1 MAFLEVH
8 KMSKRFGGLRALSG
22 VDLNIE
28 TGQIHSIIGPNG
40 AGKTTLL
47 NVISGILSPTEG
59 KVLFNGRDLTK
70 HKVHKRVGLGVA
82 RTFQGSVL
90 LREKTVLENIIIGC
104 HQQTKESFWGS
115 FLGVQ
120 SARKAELDSRKKA
133 LKMAESTGLAGWE
146 DKFAKELPHGLQRIL
161 GLCIALATKP
171 TLLMLDEPVTGMNAT
186 EIAVMMN
193 LIRKI
198 RDEGVT
204 IVLVEHNMKAVMGLS
219 DRITVLSY
227 GEKIAEGSPEEI
239 RADRHVIEAYLGS
252 NV

>member
-1 MAFLEVH
+1 MAFLEVQR
-8 KMSKRFGGLRALSG
+8 MSKRFGGLRALSG
-22 VDLNIE
+22 VDLSVE
-28 TGQIHSIIGPNG
+28 SGQIHSIIGPNG

-47 NVISGILSPTEG
+47 NVISGIFPPTEG
-59 KVLFNGRDLTK
+59 RVVFKGGDLTK
-70 HKVHKRVGLGVA
+70 HKVHRRVGLGMA

-115 FLGVQ
+115 FLGIP
-120 SARKAELDSRKKA
+120 SARQAETDTKNRA
-133 LKMAESTGLAGWE
+133 LEEAKSMGLAGWE
-146 DKFAKELPHGLQRIL
+146 DKFAKDLPHGLQRIL

-171 TLLMLDEPVTGMNAT
+171 SLLMLDEPVAGMNAT

-198 RDEGVT
+198 RDDRVT
-204 IVLVEHNMKAVMGLS
+204 IILVEHNMRAVMGLS

-227 GEKIAEGSPEEI
+227 GEKIAEGSPDEI
-239 RADRHVIEAYLGS
+239 RADRNVVEAYLGS
-252 NV
+252 EV

>member
-22 VDLNIE
+22 VDLNVDA
-28 TGQIHSIIGPNG
+28 GQIHSIIGPNG

-47 NVISGILSPTEG
+47 NVVSGFFPPTEG
-59 KVLFNGRDLTK
+59 RVVFKGMDLTK
-70 HKVHKRVGLGVA
+70 RRIHQRVALGVA

-90 LREKTVLENIIIGC
+90 LREKTVLENIIIGH
-104 HQQTKESFWGS
+104 HQQTKETFWGS

-120 SARKAELDSRKKA
+120 SARKAELDSREKA
-133 LKMAESTGLAGWE
+133 LKLAEFTGLAGWE
-146 DKFAKELPHGLQRIL
+146 DKFAKDLPHGLQRIL
-161 GLCIALATKP
+161 GLCIALATRP
-171 TLLMLDEPVTGMNAT
+171 SLLMLDEPVTGMNAT
-186 EIAVMMN
+186 EIGVMMN

-198 RDEGVT
+198 RDDGIT

-227 GEKIAEGSPEEI
+227 GEKIAEGTPEEI
-239 RADRHVIEAYLGS
+239 RADRNVIEAYLGGE
-252 NV
+252 V

>member
-1 MAFLEVH
+1 MALLEVQ
-8 KMSKRFGGLRALSG
+8 KMSKHFGGLRALSG
-22 VDLNIE
+22 VDLSIE
-28 TGQIHSIIGPNG
+28 PGQIYSIIGPNG

-47 NVISGILSPTEG
+47 NVVSGFFPPTEG
-59 KVLFNGRDLTK
+59 KVVFKGSNLTK
-70 HKVHKRVGLGVA
+70 RKIHQRVGLGVA

-104 HQQTKESFWGS
+104 HQQTRESFWGS
-115 FLGVQ
+115 FLGLS
-120 SARKAELDSRKKA
+120 SARQ
-133 LKMAESTGLAGWE
+133 AESDNRERASELARSMGLAGWE
-146 DKFAKELPHGLQRIL
+146 DKFARELPHGLQRIL
-161 GLCIALATKP
+161 GLCIALATRP
-171 TLLMLDEPVTGMNAT
+171 SLLLLDEPVTGMNAT
-186 EIAVMMN
+186 EITVMMN

-198 RDEGVT
+198 RDDGVT

-252 NV
+252 EV

>member
-1 MAFLEVH
+1 MAFLEVQT
-8 KMSKRFGGLRALSG
+8 MSKRFGGLRALSR
-22 VDLNIE
+22 VDLSIE

-47 NVISGILSPTEG
+47 NVISGFLPPTEG
-59 KVLFNGRDLTK
+59 KILFKGKDLTK
-70 HKVHKRVGLGVA
+70 YRIHKRVGLGVA

-104 HQQTKESFWGS
+104 HQQTEESFWGS
-115 FLGVQ
+115 FLGIS
-120 SARKAELDSRKKA
+120 SARQ
-133 LKMAESTGLAGWE
+133 AESDNRERASDLARSMGLAGWE

-161 GLCIALATKP
+161 GLCIALATRP
-171 TLLMLDEPVTGMNAT
+171 SLLMLDEPVTGMNAT
-186 EIAVMMN
+186 EITVLMN

-198 RDEGVT
+198 RDDGVT

-227 GEKIAEGSPEEI
+227 GEKIAEGTPEEI
-239 RADRHVIEAYLGS
+239 RADRQVIEAYLGS
-252 NV
+252 EV

>member
-1 MAFLEVH
+1 MAILEVQ
-8 KMSKRFGGLRALSG
+8 KMSKRFGGLRALSK
-22 VDLNIE
+22 VDLSVE
-28 TGQIHSIIGPNG
+28 TGQIFSIIGPNG

-47 NVISGILSPTEG
+47 NVISGILSPSEG
-59 KVLFNGRDLTK
+59 RIFFNGKDLTK
-70 HKVHKRVGLGVA
+70 RRVHKRVELGVA

-90 LREKTVLENIIIGC
+90 LREKTVIDNLIVGF

-115 FLGVQ
+115 FLGIQ
-120 SARKAELDSRKKA
+120 SARKAESDTREKA
-133 LKMAESTGLAGWE
+133 LELAESTGLAGWE
-146 DKFAKELPHGLQRIL
+146 DKCAKDLPHGLQRIL

-171 TLLMLDEPVTGMNAT
+171 SLLMLDEPVTGMNAS
-186 EIAVMMN
+186 EIGVMMN

-198 RDEGVT
+198 RDDGIT

-239 RADRHVIEAYLGS
+239 RADRNVIEAYLGS
-252 NV
+252 EV

>member
-1 MAFLEVH
+1 MALLEVQ
-8 KMSKRFGGLRALSG
+8 KMSKRFGGLRALSA
-22 VDLNIE
+22 VDLSIE

-47 NVISGILSPTEG
+47 NVISGFFPPTEG
-59 KVLFNGRDLTK
+59 RVVFNGSDLTK
-70 HKVHKRVGLGVA
+70 QKVHQRVERGVA

-90 LREKTVLENIIIGC
+90 LREKTVLENIIMGC

-115 FLGVQ
+115 FLGIS
-120 SARKAELDSRKKA
+120 SARKAEIDSKERA
-133 LKMAESTGLAGWE
+133 LELAGSMGLVGWE
-146 DKFAKELPHGLQRIL
+146 DKLAKELPHGLQRIL

-171 TLLMLDEPVTGMNAT
+171 SLLMLDEPVTGMNAI

-198 RDEGVT
+198 RDSGIT

-227 GEKIAEGSPEEI
+227 GEKIAEGSPGEI
-239 RADRHVIEAYLGS
+239 RTDRNVVEAYLGS
-252 NV
+252 EV

>member
-1 MAFLEVH
+1 MVFLKVH

-22 VDLNIE
+22 VDLSVDS
-28 TGQIHSIIGPNG
+28 GQIHSIIGPNG

-47 NVISGILSPTEG
+47 NLISGFFPPTEG
-59 KVLFNGRDLTK
+59 KILFNGKDLTK
-70 HKVHKRVGLGVA
+70 YRIHKRVGLGVA

-90 LREKTVLENIIIGC
+90 LREKTVLENIIIGL

-115 FLGVQ
+115 FLGTR
-120 SARKAELDSRKKA
+120 SARKAELDAREKA
-133 LKMAESTGLAGWE
+133 IEMVESTGLAGWE
-146 DKFAKELPHGLQRIL
+146 DKFAKDLPHGLQRIL

-171 TLLMLDEPVTGMNAT
+171 SLLMLDEPVTGMNPT
-186 EIAVMMN
+186 EIGIMMN

-198 RDEGVT
+198 RDDGVT

-227 GEKIAEGSPEEI
+227 GEKIAEGTPEEI
-239 RADRHVIEAYLGS
+239 RADRNVIEAYLGS
-252 NV
+252 EV